1 MTPSEI
7 ADNALN
13 ATLEKVQSLMK
24 LCIKLKASDPGTLTL
39 SDEIARWLAKDLKLY
54 GGSATSFSPQLLS
67 CAAIVRQHSKAG
79 AFVSLPDW
87 TSVMDNDLRIKS
99 HPQCHKMVDYRPFS
113 QPEPTTSSSAV
124 PAEVQSTTQTL
135 TKSIL
140 AIGPTQLASSKA
152 KQPVPPADQ
161 EVLPNAFALRSP
173 TVPVTEPIAS
183 DIQSTTACPMI
194 PELPTPHPPSIS
206 PVVKSRKRKAEETH
220 YDEMTVMH
228 GHAPA
233 AISRTPIRK
242 LKKVASGGETIDE
255 KHKTLLVKTWDVVAM
270 DTTYKDTYPT
280 DWVDNGGVW
289 DTATRLA
296 GPNINPPPKRP
307 RMHENKSRPASKKL
321 AENAP
326 AKTIKPSTRSSS
338 RAQHNITLDDLLKE
352 QPTNLRPHHADLRAP
367 QNIQSC
373 EPSQSL
379 EVTFPALISMLAPV
393 LPSAHANSPEL
404 EPTGRDILQSIRDLS
419 KRFDLL
425 ATNERAD
432 TLDARVDSVEERF
445 GWRLM
450 ELEKQIITSDA
461 RWQSLSSSVGNLA
474 MSLRAHQNYPAAH
487 HHHSNSTKYAE
498 QNAARHELTE
508 SISSVEKAS
517 PSTSFPAHWQEHSLG
532 SSRRSAQLPAKSE
545 QIFTGVA

>member
-1 MTPSEI
+1 MTPLEI
-7 ADNALN
+7 ADNTLN

-39 SDEIARWLAKDLKLY
+39 SDEITRRLAKDLKLY
-54 GGSATSFSPQLLS
+54 GGSTTLFSPQLLS
-67 CAAIVRQHSKAG
+67 CAAVVWQHSKAG
-79 AFVSLPDW
+79 AFVSLPNW
-87 TSVMDNDLRIKS
+87 TSVMDNDPCIKS
-99 HPQCHKMVDYRPFS
+99 HPQCHKTVDYRPCS

-124 PAEVQSTTQTL
+124 LAEVQSTTQTL

-140 AIGPTQLASSKA
+140 AIGPTQLASLKA

-161 EVLPNAFALRSP
+161 EVLPNAFVLRPP

-183 DIQSTTACPMI
+183 DIQSMTACPMI
-194 PELPTPHPPSIS
+194 PEPPTPHPPSIS
-206 PVVKSRKRKAEETH
+206 PVVVGQSILETGNRNINTQLETAARPKKSRKRKAEETH

-233 AISRTPIRK
+233 AISWTPIQK
-242 LKKVASGGETIDE
+242 LKKVASGGGTIDE
-255 KHKTLLVKTWDVVAM
+255 KHKTMLVKTWDVVAT
-270 DTTYKDTYPT
+270 DATYEDTYPT
-280 DWVDNGGVW
+280 DWADNGGVW
-289 DTATRLA
+289 DTAIRPA

-307 RMHENKSRPASKKL
+307 RTHENKSRPASKKL

-326 AKTIKPSTRSSS
+326 AKTIKPSTGSSS

-352 QPTNLRPHHADLRAP
+352 QPTNLRPHHADLQAP

-393 LPSAHANSPEL
+393 LPLAHANSPEL
-404 EPTGRDILQSIRDLS
+404 EPTGRDILRSVQDLS

-432 TLDARVDSVEERF
+432 ALNARVDSVEERF

-461 RWQSLSSSVGNLA
+461 RWQLLSSSVGNLV

-487 HHHSNSTKYAE
+487 HHHSNGTKYAE

-517 PSTSFPAHWQEHSLG
+517 PCME
-532 SSRRSAQLPAKSE
+532 
-545 QIFTGVA
+545 